1 MAIIGDI
8 GLLHVAGILFALFA
22 LSRVVLRFKDKNISL
37 TELVFWCIIWG
48 SVIGV
53 ALFPEIFV
61 TLSRVLGIGRGVDT
75 LLYFGMILLFYL
87 LFRLYVKVETQQ
99 KDITKL
105 VRMFALSEAEKKK
118 EIQKRKEK

>member
-1 MAIIGDI
+1 MAVLGEI
-8 GLLHVAGILFALFA
+8 GLLQILGIIFALFA
-22 LSRVVLRFKDKNISL
+22 LSRVILRFKDKNISL
-37 TELVFWCIIWG
+37 TELIFWCVIWG
-48 SVIGV
+48 SVVIV

-105 VRMFALSEAEKKK
+105 VRMVALSEAEKKK